1 MLLNETI
8 SFNGHSIGYKNITKM
23 NKNTIFS
30 LIAIAIIIGGGL
42 FSIYTFF
49 GSINPFYVVVSG
61 SMIPKINIGD
71 IVIIKNNSFD
81 TSFDNLKKGDI
92 IVFRAPDA
100 KTDDGKP
107 KVIVHRIADIG
118 TFFEKKIVKTKGDAN
133 PYSIPGIDFPIFMEN
148 YVGKVVYVIP
158 KIGTISM
165 IITPPINYIIM
176 AIIIGLLIYSIRPK
190 KVERK
195 NETV

>member
-1 MLLNETI
+1 MVI
-8 SFNGHSIGYKNITKM
+8 PIDYKNRSKM
-23 NKNTIFS
+23 KKNTMYS

-42 FSIYTFF
+42 LFIYTFF
-49 GSINPFYVVVSG
+49 GSFNPFYVVVSG
-61 SMIPKINIGD
+61 SMIPTINIGD

-81 TSFDNLKKGDI
+81 TLFNNLKIGDI
-92 IVFRAPDA
+92 IVFRAPEA

-107 KVIVHRIADIG
+107 KVIVHRISDIG
-118 TFFEKKIVKTKGDAN
+118 TFLEKEAVRTRGDAN

-158 KIGTISM
+158 KVGTISM

-176 AIIIGLLIYSIRPK
+176 AVIIGLLIYSIRPK
-190 KVERK
+190 KVHHED
-195 NETV
+195 ETV